1 MFLRRTVV
9 GVSVVLLALF
19 AASLGGPAAQAA
31 VVEDLQQVAAAV
43 APAEYAELAARV
55 NSFTRL
61 YQVEEGDTIT
71 GIARNF
77 RINREL
83 LAAMNDL
90 EVEAV
95 LSPGQFLV
103 LPYEPERTYEVVQG
117 DTLWEVARA
126 FGLSVAEIMA
136 ANGITNPRTLQVG
149 TVLTLP
155 EDPVRREDKAVMRPV
170 SRSRL
175 TSFLW
180 PLIGAITSG
189 FGWRNQEFHHGLD
202 IAAEEGATIRAA
214 REGTVAFSGWRNGI
228 YGRTVILDHG
238 DGYRTVYAH
247 NRDNL
252 VTAGEF
258 VDAGEAIALVGSS
271 GRATGPH
278 LHFEIWKQDQTVNPL
293 RLLGG
298 MPDK

>member
-9 GVSVVLLALF
+9 RVSVVLLALF
-19 AASLGGPAAQAA
+19 AASTWGTAAQAA

-43 APAEYAELAARV
+43 APAEYAQLAARV
-55 NSFTRL
+55 NSLTRL
-61 YQVEEGDTIT
+61 YQVEEGDTLT
-71 GIARNF
+71 DIARNF

-90 EVEAV
+90 EVETT

-103 LPYEPERTYEVVQG
+103 LPYEPERTYEVVKG
-117 DTLWEVARA
+117 DTLWEIAQT

-155 EDPVRREDKAVMRPV
+155 EEPVRREDKAVVRPV
-170 SRSRL
+170 SRGSL

-189 FGWRNQEFHHGLD
+189 FGWRNQEFHHGID
-202 IAAEEGATIRAA
+202 IAGEEGATIRAA
-214 REGTVAFSGWRNGI
+214 REGTVIFSGWRNGV

-247 NRDNL
+247 NQANL
-252 VTAGEF
+252 VASGEF
-258 VDAGEAIALVGSS
+258 VDGGEAIALVGNT
-271 GRATGPH
+271 GKATGPH
-278 LHFEIWKQDQTVNPL
+278 LHFEIWKKDQAVNPL
-293 RLLGG
+293 RLLTGN
-298 MPDK
+298 PSR

>member
-9 GVSVVLLALF
+9 RVSVVLLALF
-19 AASLGGPAAQAA
+19 GASLGGSAARAA

-43 APAEYAELAARV
+43 APAEYAELASRV

-61 YQVEEGDTIT
+61 YRVEEGDTIT

-90 EVEAV
+90 EVEAE

-103 LPYEPERTYEVVQG
+103 LPYEPGRTYEVVRG
-117 DTLWEVARA
+117 DTLWEIARV
-126 FGLSVAEIMA
+126 FGLSVADIMA

-149 TVLTLP
+149 TILTLP
-155 EDPVRREDKAVMRPV
+155 ENPARREDKAVVRPV
-170 SRSRL
+170 SRGSSG
-175 TSFLW
+175 SFLW
-180 PLIGAITSG
+180 PLIGAITSS
-189 FGWRNQEFHHGLD
+189 FGWRNQEFHHGID
-202 IAAEEGATIRAA
+202 IAAEEGATVRAA
-214 REGTVAFSGWRNGI
+214 REGTVTFSGWRNAI

-247 NRDNL
+247 NRENL

-258 VDAGEAIALVGSS
+258 VDAGDAIALVGST

-278 LHFEIWKQDQTVNPL
+278 LHFEVWKQDQAVNPL
-293 RLLGG
+293 RLLERV
-298 MPDK
+298 PAR